1 MDSRALIFVLL
12 AACAGPD
19 PFVHHAIAWP
29 SPLPGQTRVSM
40 NIVNRGGH
48 GTVAVKI
55 ELRGPRG
62 QLLRSEHRVDVGDE
76 QTTHFAVDIPTPPGP
91 YAVKASAEY
100 PD

>member
-19 PFVHHAIAWP
+19 PVVQHAVALP
-29 SPLPGQTRVSM
+29 SPLPGATRVSM
-40 NIVNRGGH
+40 DIVNRAGH
-48 GTVAVKI
+48 GTVAVTI

-62 QLLRSEHRVDVGDE
+62 QLIRSEHTVELQDK
-76 QTTHFAVDIPTPPGP
+76 QTIHFETDIPTPPGP
-91 YAVKASAEY
+91 YAVKATAEY